1 MITTFEGCNEK
12 ARGGELLATPGRCKQ
27 RSSKGKLD
35 SNSKET
41 GVARSQVSEQCGP
54 RPVFKRIHE

>member
-12 ARGGELLATPGRCKQ
+12 ELWRGAAATPGRCKQ
-27 RSSKGKLD
+27 RPSKGKLD

-41 GVARSQVSEQCGP
+41 ECGLVP
-54 RPVFKRIHE
+54 RLVGDAGQTCI